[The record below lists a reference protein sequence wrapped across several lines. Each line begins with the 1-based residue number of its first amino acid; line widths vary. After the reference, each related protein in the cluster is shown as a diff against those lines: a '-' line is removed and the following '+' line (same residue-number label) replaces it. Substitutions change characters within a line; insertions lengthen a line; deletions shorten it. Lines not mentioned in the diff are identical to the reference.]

1 MSEEFEVALT
11 EPDEASPLLE
21 MAPAFP
27 ALDVMFL
34 LPKTLCINGTAAYNM
49 KMKSATVRLN
59 ATNLVNFAMAKFSS
73 RDDVMP
79 WQYHGCY
86 VHFFITSCRGGSR
99 ILGKGGV

>member
-34 LPKTLCINGTAAYNM
+34 LPKTLYINGTAAYNM
-49 KMKSATVRLN
+49 KMKIATV
-59 ATNLVNFAMAKFSS
+59 ATNLVNFAMVS

-79 WQYHGCY
+79 WQYLLCTLLY
-86 VHFFITSCRGGSR
+86 
-99 ILGKGGV
+99 